1 MKRMAW
7 LVGLLLCGTGPGRCG
22 AAEAHVAVVESWL
35 AAATNLVTWEAA
47 FTQTRHLAALKQPL
61 VSTGQV
67 WFAAPDSFRWELGG
81 AGQSIAMRS
90 GMELMVLSPRFKR
103 AERYRLEPGTPGP
116 MQDALALLDTGFPR
130 SQDDFARRFE
140 VAGVETNGSLVVLRL
155 RPRNPG
161 ARRMMPAMA
170 VELDPAGWLL
180 RGTELTFA
188 DGSRMRNVFTSVITN
203 GPVSAELFRTNLDS
217 SWKTTEPR

>member
-1 MKRMAW
+1 MAW
-7 LVGLLLCGTGPGRCG
+7 VLGLVLWGTGAGRCG
-22 AAEAHVAVVESWL
+22 AVEAHAAVVGSWL
-35 AAATNLVTWEAA
+35 AAATNLVTWQAA
-47 FTQTRHLAALKQPL
+47 FTQTRQLAALKQPL

-90 GMELMVLSPRFKR
+90 GTDLMVLSPRFKR
-103 AERYRLEPGTPGP
+103 AERYRLEPGAPGP

-130 SQDDFARRFE
+130 SQQDFARRFE
-140 VAGVETNGSLVVLRL
+140 VLGVETNGPVVVLRL

-188 DGSRMRNVFTSVITN
+188 DGSRMRNAFTSVITN